1 MGEDFGITGHIFN
14 SDYEWEDAGEGVRRK
29 ILGFDNDLMHVLV
42 EFKKGSEGYVHKHP
56 HKQISYLVRGSFEVN
71 IGGEKKVQK
80 TGDVFMIEPNIE
92 HGVIALEDSA
102 LIDVFNPHRED
113 FLKK

>member
-1 MGEDFGITGHIFN
+1 M
-14 SDYEWEDAGEGVRRK
+14 
-29 ILGFDNDLMHVLV
+29 
-42 EFKKGSEGYVHKHP
+42 
-56 HKQISYLVRGSFEVN
+56 N

>member
-29 ILGFDNDLMHVLV
+29 ILGFDNDLMLVLV

-56 HKQISYLVRGSFEVN
+56 HKQIYYQMLLLYLLNMDRRICS
-71 IGGEKKVQK
+71 
-80 TGDVFMIEPNIE
+80 
-92 HGVIALEDSA
+92 
-102 LIDVFNPHRED
+102 
-113 FLKK
+113 